1 MNSELDLSLILGLRR
16 ELACTTLV
24 RHHLALH
31 IVYS

>member
-1 MNSELDLSLILGLRR
+1 MNNELDLSLILGLRR